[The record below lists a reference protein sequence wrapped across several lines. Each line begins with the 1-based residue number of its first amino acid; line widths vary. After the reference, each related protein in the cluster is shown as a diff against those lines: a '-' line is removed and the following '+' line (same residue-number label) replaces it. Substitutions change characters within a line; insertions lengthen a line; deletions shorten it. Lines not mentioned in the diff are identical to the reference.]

1 MVNDII
7 KLYKEGQKLV
17 LLEIAYFAI
26 TVFTFGVAGIVAL
39 FNQSLGVSILIIPL
53 VALVACV
60 MNIIAWSLVKLI
72 VEHLI
77 VSRKQKS
84 VAKNAT
90 KNVKK

>member
-1 MVNDII
+1 MVNDLI

-26 TVFTFGVAGIVAL
+26 TILAFAIAGVIAL

-53 VALVACV
+53 VTLVAGI

-72 VEHLI
+72 IEQMI
-77 VSRKQKS
+77 SSRKQKS
-84 VAKNAT
+84 G
-90 KNVKK
+90 KK